1 MHAECFATRLSR
13 PCARASAAGRQ
24 APAACPCRTAQAH
37 ARASVAARRVERFR
51 WLHRDARTPAFQ
63 LGQKIHQIA
72 LDLDGSAD
80 VIVSGALTRAGG
92 AGGAL
97 WTGPCAPEAG
107 HIGEGKGISNPLRR
121 AKAIGAGLDW
131 RADVAGRMLTMR

>member
-1 MHAECFATRLSR
+1 MLV
-13 PCARASAAGRQ
+13 Q
-24 APAACPCRTAQAH
+24 ALLQGVSNGLGGYIGT
-37 ARASVAARRVERFR
+37 
-51 WLHRDARTPAFQ
+51 RTPAFQ
-63 LGQKIHQIA
+63 LGQQIHQIA

-131 RADVAGRMLTMR
+131 RADVAGRMLTMRWPIQRGVS